1 MYDLIIKNGRVV
13 DPLNHIDAV
22 MDVAIENGKIAEVA
36 SEITSQSKEVLD
48 ASGKIVMP
56 GIIDMHTHMRT
67 LFGHPHAQR
76 MVALAGVTTTLDM
89 AGPLEDILNSIP
101 GSGAGVNIAVL
112 EAAQAGVTLSSGR
125 PEKAE
130 REAFIKGI
138 LEKGGIGIKLL
149 GGHYPMDLDISAA
162 FIEDAAAQNAWVAWH
177 VGNTE
182 HGSNIL
188 GLEDAVKA
196 TNGHFLHIAHVNSY
210 CRAQVRNEL
219 DEALEAV
226 ELLKAN
232 PHIFSESYL
241 SALNGTR
248 LTIENG
254 RPVSKVT
261 ETCLKKVGCTPDEEG
276 MRKAILT
283 GRVGVLCDDG
293 RIGRLING
301 QEGLDYWLSKK
312 TVTSGSFA
320 VNPAISRFI
329 LAQAKRDDGSFVV
342 DSFST
347 DGGTYPRNVIVENGL
362 CLVQF
367 GAITLNEFVIKASVN
382 GAKALGLPKKGHLSE
397 GADADISVLDYDRK
411 IAYATVVDGK
421 VIMKDGELLG
431 KGTTII
437 CDERG
442 EAYLKDRGIRAYVK
456 QPLVAETI
464 KNRLIP

>member
-1 MYDLIIKNGRVV
+1 MYDLIIKNGHVV
-13 DPLNHIDAV
+13 DPINHIDAV
-22 MDVAIENGKIAEVA
+22 MDVAIENGQIAEVA
-36 SEITSQSKEVLD
+36 KEINAQASEVLD

-112 EAAQAGVTLSSGR
+112 EAAQAGVTISSGR

-130 REAFIKGI
+130 REAFIAKI
-138 LEKGGIGIKLL
+138 LKQGGIGIKLL

-196 TNGHFLHIAHVNSY
+196 SNGHFLHIAHVNSY

-226 ELLKAN
+226 QLLKDN
-232 PHIFSESYL
+232 PHLFSESYL

-248 LTIENG
+248 LT
-254 RPVSKVT
+254 
-261 ETCLKKVGCTPDEEG
+261 PDEEG

-283 GRVGVLCDDG
+283 RRVGVLCDDG
-293 RIGRLING
+293 RIGKLING

-382 GAKALGLPKKGHLSE
+382 GAKALGLPKKGHLTV
-397 GADADISVLDYDRK
+397 GADADLSILDYDRK
-411 IAYATVVDGK
+411 VAYATVVDGK
-421 VIMKDGELLG
+421 IIMKDGELLG

-437 CDERG
+437 CDQRG
-442 EAYLKDRGIRAYVK
+442 EAYLKERGIRAYVK
-456 QPLVAETI
+456 EPLVPESV
-464 KNRLIP
+464 KERLIP